1 MIARVERIQPQRID
15 RARRPQP
22 QRVDVPSP
30 PADDRRV
37 VGHRLDRLGWLP
49 DRARDA
55 ARSDYAFDTAAEPDV
70 IDDLGSL
77 ELPRVA
83 ERKPL
88 LRIFVLPAIPDDLTK
103 ESVIVA
109 DAVATGRNPE
119 ARHAL
124 HEARCEAAEAAV
136 AERGVRFSG
145 AQPIEIDAEIAKR
158 GIDELGH
165 PQVAHDVREQ
175 PADQEFE

>member
-1 MIARVERIQPQRID
+1 MIARVERIEPQRID

-30 PADDRRV
+30 PAGVRRV
-37 VGHRLDRLGWLP
+37 GGHRPSPHGWRP
-49 DRARDA
+49 DPRRDA
-55 ARSDYAFDTAAEPDV
+55 APSDYAFDTAAEPDV
-70 IDDLGSL
+70 IDHLGSL

-88 LRIFVLPAIPDDLTK
+88 LRIFVLPAIPDDLAK

-109 DAVATGRNPE
+109 DAVATGRNSE

-124 HEARCEAAEAAV
+124 HEAGREAAEAAV
-136 AERGVRFSG
+136 AERGN
-145 AQPIEIDAEIAKR
+145 
-158 GIDELGH
+158 
-165 PQVAHDVREQ
+165 
-175 PADQEFE
+175 